1 MTKRDIIQRLLDPG
15 VIAIIRAHS
24 DKNVPEA
31 VDALVRGGVNAV
43 EMTLTTPNALR
54 LITALSKR
62 FRGNAQIGVG
72 TVLEVGMARAAIDA
86 GAPFVVTPIINAEVI
101 RYCNS
106 RDIPI
111 IAGACT
117 PTEAY
122 NAYRAGADFVKI
134 FPVGLIGPGYIK
146 AMLAPLPMLNIIPTA
161 GVTLENTRD
170 FIAAG
175 CVAVGAGASLISPD
189 DLANGNWENMT
200 ARATAFVNAVREA
213 RATKRPTA

>member
-1 MTKRDIIQRLLDPG
+1 MTKRDLIQRLLDPG
-15 VIAIIRAHS
+15 VIAIIRADS

-54 LITALSKR
+54 LISQLSKR
-62 FRGNAQIGVG
+62 FAGTAEIGVG

-86 GAPFVVTPIINAEVI
+86 GAPFVVTPIINPEVI
-101 RYCNS
+101 RYCNA

-111 IAGACT
+111 IAGTCT

-122 NAYRAGADFVKI
+122 NAHRAGADFIKI
-134 FPVGLIGPGYIK
+134 FPIGLLGPAYIK

-161 GVTLENTRD
+161 GVTLENAGD
-170 FIAAG
+170 FVAAG
-175 CVAVGAGASLISPD
+175 SVAVGAGASLISPD
-189 DLANGNWENMT
+189 DLAKANWENVST
-200 ARATAFVNAVREA
+200 RATAFVKAVREA
-213 RATKRPTA
+213 RAAT